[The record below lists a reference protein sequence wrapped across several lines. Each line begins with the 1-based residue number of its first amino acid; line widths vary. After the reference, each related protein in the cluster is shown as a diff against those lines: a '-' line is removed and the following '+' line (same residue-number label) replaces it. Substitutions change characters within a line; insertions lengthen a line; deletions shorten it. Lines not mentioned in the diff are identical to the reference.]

1 MISARARTEPA
12 LSDPAMAATTPAVD
26 ETETQL
32 PAITSL
38 ADIVTLAEQANEMLL
53 AARIRSHVRLVSLQ
67 TGRLQIALTG
77 TAPEK
82 LPGDIARYLSTW
94 TGQRWLVSLSDA
106 GGEKT
111 LAEQQQE
118 ADSKLRDDLAATPL
132 VAKILAFF
140 PGAQIDEIKVPTSL
154 ATADD
159 ALIETDEMTDDE
171 ETVP

>member
-1 MISARARTEPA
+1 M
-12 LSDPAMAATTPAVD
+12 
-26 ETETQL
+26 
-32 PAITSL
+32 
-38 ADIVTLAEQANEMLL
+38 TLAEQANEMLL
-53 AARIRSHVRLVSLQ
+53 AARIRNHVRLVSLQ

-140 PGAQIDEIKVPTSL
+140 PGAQIDEIKAPTRL

-159 ALIETDEMTDDE
+159 ALIETDEMADDE
-171 ETVP
+171 ETVHQPALPPPMMR